1 MILEKYNKPF
11 INGKSLILNVFYS
24 NYFKLK
30 PFKSKASIY
39 AENQKY
45 VIKTAENNRE
55 LNEVLALRYKIFSKE
70 ILGKNNIFKIDI
82 DKFDRHCDHILI
94 IDKNINKVV
103 GTYRINVYDK
113 KFYSSKEFHI
123 KDLLA
128 LKGRKAELGRAC
140 ILEDY
145 RKGVVLGLLW
155 KGIHSYI
162 EKGEIQYLFGCSS
175 IFTEDKKSIFSIFNF
190 FKFNDYLHNHLL
202 VKPKKHYKFKGLKL
216 LLNNKNYNTPNSNP
230 NMIPDLLKIYLK
242 FGAKIC
248 SYPAYDR
255 EFKCFD
261 FLTIID
267 YKSINIEKKDIL
279 SRL

>member
-190 FKFNDYLHNHLL
+190 F
-202 VKPKKHYKFKGLKL
+202 
-216 LLNNKNYNTPNSNP
+216 SAE
-230 NMIPDLLKIYLK
+230 I
-242 FGAKIC
+242 
-248 SYPAYDR
+248 
-255 EFKCFD
+255 
-261 FLTIID
+261 
-267 YKSINIEKKDIL
+267 
-279 SRL
+279 